1 MKRRSVLTVAL
12 GLLLA
17 AGASPALA
25 QEKLRIALDTNPVHV
40 RNKGVEVFVAELK
53 KRTGNRFAI
62 EVYPSGQLFR
72 DRDVPRALRQDAL
85 EMGVPGTWQLDS
97 AEPNAALQTLPMFY
111 GLERDVVYKVMDGKA
126 GDFLNRRFE
135 ERLKVKIPG
144 KWMDLGHQHYYSIN
158 KPINGYSDLKGIK
171 IRYPG
176 GTANAARAT
185 AMGGVALLVPWPDVP
200 LAMSQ
205 GVMDAMM
212 TTFESVRSSKLMDSG
227 LKYAFRDKQY
237 FGQYVPMIRE
247 SFWKK
252 QPKDVQDAIIES
264 WNIAVAWQRDAAG
277 EAQKS
282 SEDDLKKAG
291 LKVVAPA
298 DGDIANMRK
307 ILMQGQA
314 ELVEVDRPR
323 DLGDARV
330 RRGERDRV
338 AVQRPQDSDES
349 HRAEAHHHH
358 ADDALGL
365 HQDRKSTR
373 LNSSHTDISR
383 MPSSA

>member
-144 KWMDLGHQHYYSIN
+144 KWMDLGHQH
-158 KPINGYSDLKGIK
+158 
-171 IRYPG
+171 
-176 GTANAARAT
+176 
-185 AMGGVALLVPWPDVP
+185 GGVALLVPWPDVP

-298 DGDIANMRK
+298 DGDISNMRK
-307 ILMQGQA
+307 TLMQGQA
-314 ELVEVDRPR
+314 ELVEKMKMDKDVVEQVMKALR
-323 DLGDARV
+323 DAGV
-330 RRGERDRV
+330 GY
-338 AVQRPQDSDES
+338 
-349 HRAEAHHHH
+349 
-358 ADDALGL
+358 
-365 HQDRKSTR
+365 
-373 LNSSHTDISR
+373 
-383 MPSSA
+383 